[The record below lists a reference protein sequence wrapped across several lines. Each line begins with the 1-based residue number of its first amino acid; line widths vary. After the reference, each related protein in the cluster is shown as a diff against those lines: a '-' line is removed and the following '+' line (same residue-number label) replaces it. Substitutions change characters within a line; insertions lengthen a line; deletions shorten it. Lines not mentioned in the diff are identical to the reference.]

1 MSYLSRNGE
10 SIRVIIN
17 EKMRC
22 LADFNICS
30 YSDADMRNKLK
41 EVIEAN
47 PDKDPREAIDYYYC
61 RPLIYNK
68 VWGWV

>member
-10 SIRVIIN
+10 SIRIIIN

-22 LADFNICS
+22 LADFCVCS
-30 YSDADMRNKLK
+30 YNDANMRNKLK
-41 EVIEAN
+41 EIIKDN
-47 PDKDPREAIDYYYC
+47 PDKDPREAIDYYC

-68 VWGWV
+68 VWSWD